1 MVIEICDQ
9 GIEVVLVTLVCLRFV
24 VEVCGRGVRVLVVV
38 DVFRHLP
45 DLGGFLMG
53 GFAIGA

>member
-9 GIEVVLVTLVCLRFV
+9 GVEVPVTLVCLRFV

-38 DVFRHLP
+38 DVLRHLP
-45 DLGGFLMG
+45 DLGGFEMG
-53 GFAIGA
+53 